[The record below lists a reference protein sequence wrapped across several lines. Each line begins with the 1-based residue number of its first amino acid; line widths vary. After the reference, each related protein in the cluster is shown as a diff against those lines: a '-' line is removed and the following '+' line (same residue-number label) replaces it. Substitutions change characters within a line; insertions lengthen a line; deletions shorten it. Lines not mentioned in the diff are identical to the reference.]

1 MANDNNFRLDP
12 EEIMR
17 NVATAEVICLHFPL
31 FRKTLVIDTRADV
44 EDPPLLRLVPMA
56 KSVEERFRSLK
67 RLRPRFPQPEK
78 VTIIPWPSYVD
89 SLVRM
94 GVWDRVKQ
102 RLAQAGH
109 PDALRACDAILI
121 ELRQL
126 ERAELAAAVTGKQYH
141 TIWQAPR

>member
-1 MANDNNFRLDP
+1 MATDNNFRVDP
-12 EEIMR
+12 DEILR

-31 FRKTLVIDTRADV
+31 FRKTLVIDTRSER

-94 GVWDRVKQ
+94 GVWDRVTQ

-109 PDALRACDAILI
+109 PDADRACDAVLAK
-121 ELRQL
+121 LRVL
-126 ERAELAAAVTGKQYH
+126 ERAELAAAVTGKEYH